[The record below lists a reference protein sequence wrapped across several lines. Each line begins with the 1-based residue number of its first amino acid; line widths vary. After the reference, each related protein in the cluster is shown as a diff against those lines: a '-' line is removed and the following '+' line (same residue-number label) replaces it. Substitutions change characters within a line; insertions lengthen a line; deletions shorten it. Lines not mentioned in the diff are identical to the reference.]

1 MNNLVEYIQKARPES
16 KESSIKAYMG
26 MINKFTQHPNFVDN
40 PADETW
46 IEDTEWID
54 HFLGSKNLKD
64 STLRNH
70 YVALMVYCEGLN
82 GGKYSDKWQDLDEY
96 LHFKNKVDDLN
107 NKLKQQPSITENQS
121 KNIPEKKEIEDLL
134 KKLTPEIRK
143 IRNGMSYT
151 SGISSIENGLEKTKT
166 FMAYVLISIYM
177 SMEVRNEIASLILMG
192 RREYNKLNEKN
203 NNYIIVEK
211 SKTTIYRHKYKTKD
225 SKTAGGVKET
235 ILSKELRALIN
246 AWIKWR
252 DIKKGEKLFPDL
264 QVKKDEATSS
274 TAELN
279 LTKFLQRF
287 FDKHLQ
293 KKVSTTLLAKM
304 NIQDKISKDTL
315 ETINKISDTRGT
327 SVSTIAST
335 YA

>member
-26 MINKFTQHPNFVDN
+26 MINKFIKHPNFVDN

-54 HFLGSKNLKD
+54 HFLGEKNLKD

-96 LHFKNKVDDLN
+96 LHFKNMVDKLN
-107 NKLKQQPSITENQS
+107 NKLKLQPSITENQS

-143 IRNGMSYT
+143 IRSGMSWH
-151 SGISSIENGLEKTKT
+151 SGLASIENGLEKTKT

-192 RREYNKLNEKN
+192 RREYNKLDEKN

-225 SKTAGGVKET
+225 SKTAGGVKEN

-264 QVKKDEATSS
+264 QVKKDEATAS

-327 SVSTIAST
+327 SVSTITST

>member
-1 MNNLVEYIQKARPES
+1 MNNLVEYIKKARPES

-26 MINKFTQHPNFVDN
+26 MINKFIEHPNFVDN
-40 PADETW
+40 PANETW

-54 HFLGSKNLKD
+54 HFLGEKGLKD

-96 LHFKNKVDDLN
+96 LHFKNKVDELN
-107 NKLKQQPSITENQS
+107 KKLKEQPSITENQS

-143 IRNGMSYT
+143 IRNGMNYNT
-151 SGISSIENGLEKTKT
+151 GLSSIENGPEKTKT

-177 SMEVRNEIASLILMG
+177 SMEVRNEIATLTLMG
-192 RREYNKLNEKN
+192 RREYNKLPEKD

-211 SKTTIYRHKYKTKD
+211 SKTTIMRHKYKTSN
-225 SKTAGGVKET
+225 SKSSGGAKET

-252 DIKKGEKLFPDL
+252 NIKKGEKLFPDL
-264 QVKKDEATSS
+264 QVLKTDATSS

-327 SVSTIAST
+327 SVSTITST

>member
-1 MNNLVEYIQKARPES
+1 MNNLVEYITKARPDS
-16 KESSIKAYMG
+16 KESSIKVYMG

-54 HFLGSKNLKD
+54 HFLGEKNLKN

-96 LHFKNKVDDLN
+96 LHFKKKVDDLN
-107 NKLKQQPSITENQS
+107 TNLKNQPSITENQS

-143 IRNGMSYT
+143 IRNGMNHYT
-151 SGISSIENGLEKTKT
+151 GIASIENGAERTKT

-177 SMEVRNEIASLILMG
+177 SMEVRNEIATLKLVG
-192 RREYNKLNEKN
+192 RREYNKLPEKDS
-203 NNYIIVEK
+203 NYIIVEK
-211 SKTTIYRHKYKTKD
+211 SKTSIIRHKYKTKD

-235 ILSKELRALIN
+235 IISKELRALIN

-252 DIKKGEKLFPDL
+252 NISKGEKLFPDL
-264 QVKKDEATSS
+264 QVKKDDATSS

-315 ETINKISDTRGT
+315 ETLNKISDTRGT
-327 SVSTIAST
+327 SISTITTT